1 MRREGIVHA
10 KATLFVGNSSSIA
23 ILQCQSTIAKVNC
36 GLQAQQTIAV
46 SEQRVYFQ
54 MLSQLTESTIEKVSC
69 GLQEQQTISIS
80 RQQCVYCQML
90 SQLRAIQY
98 SKSML

>member
-54 MLSQLTESTIEKVSC
+54 MLSQLT
-69 GLQEQQTISIS
+69 
-80 RQQCVYCQML
+80 
-90 SQLRAIQY
+90 AINY
-98 SKSML
+98 RKSKLWPSGTTDYINF